1 MWQCFFLLQILII
14 SLNNFASIM
23 PYLALIV
30 FKLFVIDFMSHLA
43 PKWLGQPLFSWYN
56 TKSLLNTN
64 ICSYTNL
71 LFEIQEICKSLIGT
85 DTDVFYWFHMNHQ
98 HENVLLLNASLD
110 ILRQMLKV
118 LAPKI
123 PNLVKKNKNNH
134 FIKACSV
141 KK

>member
-43 PKWLGQPLFSWYN
+43 PKWLAQPLFSWYN

-85 DTDVFYWFHMNHQ
+85 DTDVFDWFHMNHQ

-123 PNLVKKNKNNH
+123 PNLVKKK
-134 FIKACSV
+134 
-141 KK
+141 